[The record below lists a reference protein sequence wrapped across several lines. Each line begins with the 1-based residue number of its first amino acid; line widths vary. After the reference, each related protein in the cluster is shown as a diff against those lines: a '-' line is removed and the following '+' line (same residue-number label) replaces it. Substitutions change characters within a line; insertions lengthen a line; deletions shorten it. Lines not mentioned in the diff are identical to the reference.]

1 MSYDFYMRP
10 ALNVE
15 TYDLRTD
22 TGPDSPLHG
31 DVDFFLTLAQQTGGP
46 ALELGPGTGRVT
58 WPLAEAGIEVRGL
71 ELSPAMIAAAE
82 RKGPAYPKDVR
93 ERARFVQGDMAD
105 FDLGM
110 EFGLVFA
117 AARVFQALL
126 RPEDQRRCLACAR
139 RHLRSDGLLALDLF
153 DPRLEWLAVDHA
165 APHERPDVRHP
176 ETGNLVRTRITR
188 RQVDPFTQT
197 FNETWNFQ
205 ELDGAGA
212 VLREERETLVLR
224 WTYRQEM
231 RYLLELSGFEIAA
244 EYGDFHGGPPR
255 YAAEQV
261 WVARPAA

>member
-22 TGPDSPLHG
+22 TGPNSPLHG
-31 DVDFFLTLAQQTGGP
+31 DVDFFLGLARQTGGP

-58 WPLAEAGIEVRGL
+58 WPLAAAGIEITGL

-82 RKGPAYPKDVR
+82 RKSADYPSDVR
-93 ERARFVQGDMAD
+93 DRAHFAQGDMAD

-126 RPEDQRRCLACAR
+126 TPEDQRRCLACAR
-139 RHLRSDGLLALDLF
+139 RHLRPSGLLALDLF
-153 DPRLEWLAVDHA
+153 DPRLEWLAADHA
-165 APHERPDVRHP
+165 APRERPDVRHP
-176 ETGNLVRTRITR
+176 ETGNLVRTRITD
-188 RQVDPFTQT
+188 RQLDPFTQT
-197 FNETWNFQ
+197 FSEQWTFQ
-205 ELDGAGA
+205 ELDEAGA

-231 RYLLELSGFEIAA
+231 RYLLELSGFEIVA
-244 EYGDFHGGPPR
+244 EYGDFQGGPPR